1 MSQTDDLKTQ
11 NSIAENLTKL
21 CEWSVR
27 LSIGDIPKE
36 VLKHA
41 ALILGDNIAATISAA
56 NEPEV
61 HAYHQQLM
69 NSPQVAQAT
78 LLCQNGP
85 QVSMM
90 NAALGNGLAIT
101 WNELDDGY
109 TKTAVHPGALS
120 QPLILAAA
128 QAPREGP
135 LHLAAG
141 RIGRRD
147 AQRGA
152 APLAA
157 QGRRHPGPARAPGG
171 ELSAV
176 GVKG

>member
-101 WNELDDGY
+101 WNELDDG
-109 TKTAVHPGALS
+109 
-120 QPLILAAA
+120 
-128 QAPREGP
+128 
-135 LHLAAG
+135 
-141 RIGRRD
+141 
-147 AQRGA
+147 
-152 APLAA
+152 
-157 QGRRHPGPARAPGG
+157 
-171 ELSAV
+171 
-176 GVKG
+176 